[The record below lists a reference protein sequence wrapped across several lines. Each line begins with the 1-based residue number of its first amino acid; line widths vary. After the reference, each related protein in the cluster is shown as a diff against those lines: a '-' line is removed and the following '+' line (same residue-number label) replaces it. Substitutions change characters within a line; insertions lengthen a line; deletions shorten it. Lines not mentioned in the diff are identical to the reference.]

1 MTNTSD
7 NTVKVGHSSQESA
20 LQGDSLKGNS
30 SQDKSSQGD
39 SLKDN
44 SSQDNSSQD
53 NLSQDSS
60 PQVITSEKA
69 EDSSQVVSSEEN
81 TETDMPLAGEL
92 TPQKVKEYLQANP
105 EFFAYY
111 PSLSETLK
119 VPHQKK
125 GSVSLVELQS
135 EQLRDKVT
143 ELQKKLSE
151 LMSVARQN
159 EGIYRIYADL
169 NLKLFHCKSLQD
181 IKTALH
187 QTVCE
192 ELKLTDVVLHLFVGE
207 GALPEKHR
215 QTIVDKRLSKSDF
228 FFGRLTQD
236 ENSLLFAEKQP
247 QSVVIMRLKHHEEI
261 GLVAIGSE
269 DEGHFHPGMDTL
281 LITQLQQFLSLLIP
295 KVQE

>member
-1 MTNTSD
+1 MTNTLD
-7 NTVKVGHSSQESA
+7 NTVQVGNSSKETSSQETATQEVSSQETT
-20 LQGDSLKGNS
+20 LQEMTSKGDSSKETNS
-30 SQDKSSQGD
+30 QEQGG
-39 SLKDN
+39 LP
-44 SSQDNSSQD
+44 QGT
-53 NLSQDSS
+53 S
-60 PQVITSEKA
+60 PEA
-69 EDSSQVVSSEEN
+69 EV
-81 TETDMPLAGEL
+81 ETNMASNGEL
-92 TPQKVKEYLQANP
+92 TPQQVKKYLQETP

-119 VPHQKK
+119 VPHQQK

-143 ELQKKLSE
+143 ELQKKLSG

-159 EGIYRIYADL
+159 EDIYRTYADL

-192 ELKLTDVVLHLFVGE
+192 ELKLTDVVLHLFSGE
-207 GALPEKHR
+207 GAMPDKHR
-215 QTIVDKRLSKSDF
+215 QAIVDKRLSKSDF

-236 ENSLLFAEKQP
+236 ENPLLFAGKQP
-247 QSVVIMRLKHHEEI
+247 QSVVIMRLKHDEEI
-261 GLVAIGSE
+261 GLVAIGSD
-269 DEGHFHPGMDTL
+269 DEGHFYPGMDTL
-281 LITQLQQFLSLLIP
+281 LIAQLQQFLSLLIP